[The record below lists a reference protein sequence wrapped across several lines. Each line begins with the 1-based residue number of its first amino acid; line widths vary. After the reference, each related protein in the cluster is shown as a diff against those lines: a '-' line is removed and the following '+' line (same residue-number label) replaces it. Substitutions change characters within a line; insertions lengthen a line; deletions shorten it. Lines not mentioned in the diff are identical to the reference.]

1 MSFDVASFFFTLQ
14 MWVVAALS
22 DLTQMLALSI
32 VAGCWCGFARLRREQ
47 LVCVLRAALSTALRD
62 KGLPSFSWQDGHRSV
77 STVLL
82 QGWLDLQS

>member
-1 MSFDVASFFFTLQ
+1 

-22 DLTQMLALSI
+22 DLAQMLALSI

-47 LVCVLRAALSTALRD
+47 LVCVLRASLSTSLRD
-62 KGLPSFSWQDGHRSV
+62 KGLPSFSWQHGCRSV
-77 STVLL
+77 SAVLL

>member
-1 MSFDVASFFFTLQ
+1 

-47 LVCVLRAALSTALRD
+47 LLRVLRAVLSTSLPD

-77 STVLL
+77 NAVLL

>member
-1 MSFDVASFFFTLQ
+1 

-47 LVCVLRAALSTALRD
+47 LLRVLRAVLSTSL
-62 KGLPSFSWQDGHRSV
+62 
-77 STVLL
+77 
-82 QGWLDLQS
+82 